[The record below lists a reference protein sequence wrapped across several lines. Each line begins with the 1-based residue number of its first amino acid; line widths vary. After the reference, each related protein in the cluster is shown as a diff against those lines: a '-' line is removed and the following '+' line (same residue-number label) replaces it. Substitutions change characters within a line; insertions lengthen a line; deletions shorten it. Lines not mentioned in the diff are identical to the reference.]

1 MSRYL
6 LKATRFFFPV
16 FSRLAPNLAILLA
29 TRLFTTPFMKRPLS
43 DLEKE
48 VLSKATRLNIPY
60 KNGSKLIAYRW
71 GKPSDP
77 IVLFVHGWTG
87 TASSF
92 VMFIEPLVSRGFQVV
107 AYDGP
112 AHGASPG
119 KTANLIEWADSVM
132 AVVQELNQVHCIIGH
147 SLGAAAMLVASS
159 ADLNT
164 DKIVMI
170 APFNDIISITENFA
184 AHLSIPRETITGM
197 RDYIAVKHQQQL
209 ARYGGDWNDIFHS
222 VFKVPTLIMHDKHDK
237 EVPWENAM
245 AIAEQWPW
253 ATFITTQGLG
263 HRRILIN
270 VEVIN
275 QVTEFVS
282 A

>member
-1 MSRYL
+1 MSQYL
-6 LKATRFFFPV
+6 LKAIRFFFPI

-29 TRLFTTPFMKRPLS
+29 TRLFTTPFRKRPLS
-43 DLEKE
+43 DMEKE

-60 KNGSKLIAYRW
+60 QNDSKLIAYRW
-71 GKPSDP
+71 GKPSAP

-119 KTANLIEWADSVM
+119 KTANLIEWTDGVM
-132 AVVQELNQVHCIIGH
+132 AVIQELNQVHCIIGH
-147 SLGAAAMLVASS
+147 SLGAGAILVASS
-159 ADLNT
+159 AGLNT
-164 DKIVMI
+164 NKIVMI

-184 AHLSIPRETITGM
+184 THLSIPCETIAGM
-197 RDYIAVKHQQQL
+197 RDYIAVKYNQQL
-209 ARYGGDWNDIFHS
+209 VRYGDDWNNIFHS
-222 VFKVPTLIMHDKHDK
+222 GFKVPTLILHDKHDK
-237 EVPWENAM
+237 EIPWNNAM

-253 ATFITTQGLG
+253 ATLITTQGLG

-270 VEVIN
+270 VDVVN
-275 QVTEFVS
+275 QVAEFVS

>member
-1 MSRYL
+1 MNQYL
-6 LKATRFFFPV
+6 LKATRLFFRF
-16 FSRLAPNLAILLA
+16 FSRIAPTLTIHVT
-29 TRLFTTPFMKRPLS
+29 TRLFTTPFRKKPLS
-43 DLEKE
+43 DMEKE
-48 VLSKATRLNIPY
+48 VLSKATRFSIPY
-60 KNGSKLIAYRW
+60 QNSSELIAYRW
-71 GKPSDP
+71 GELSAP

-87 TASSF
+87 SASSF

-119 KTANLIEWADSVM
+119 KTANLIEWTDSVI
-132 AVVQELNQVHCIIGH
+132 AAIRKLNQVHCIIGH
-147 SLGAAAMLVASS
+147 SLGAGAILVASS
-159 ADLNT
+159 RGLNT

-170 APFNDIISITENFA
+170 APFNNIISITEDFA
-184 AHLSIPRETITGM
+184 AQFSIPCETIAGM
-197 RDYIAVKHQQQL
+197 RDRIAVKYQQQL
-209 ARYGGDWNDIFHS
+209 AKYGSNWNDIFHS
-222 VFKVPTLIMHDKHDK
+222 NFMVPTLILHDRRDK
-237 EVPWENAM
+237 EIPWENAK

-253 ATFITTQGLG
+253 ATFLTTQGLG

>member
-1 MSRYL
+1 MNQYL
-6 LKATRFFFPV
+6 LKATRLFFRF
-16 FSRLAPNLAILLA
+16 FSRIAPTLTIHVAA
-29 TRLFTTPFMKRPLS
+29 RLFTTPFSKRPLS
-43 DLEKE
+43 DMEKE
-48 VLSKATRLNIPY
+48 VLSKATRFSIPY
-60 KNGSKLIAYRW
+60 QSDSELIAYRW
-71 GKPSDP
+71 GESSAP

-92 VMFIEPLVSRGFQVV
+92 VLFIEPLVSRGFQVV

-119 KTANLIEWADSVM
+119 KTANLIEWTDSVI
-132 AVVQELNQVHCIIGH
+132 AAIRKLNQVHCIIGH
-147 SLGAAAMLVASS
+147 SLGAGAILVASS
-159 ADLNT
+159 RGLNT

-170 APFNDIISITENFA
+170 APLNNIISVTEDFA
-184 AHLSIPRETITGM
+184 TQLSIPNETIVGV
-197 RDYIAVKHQQQL
+197 RDRIAVKYQQQL
-209 ARYGGDWNDIFHS
+209 ATYGSNWNDIFHS
-222 VFKVPTLIMHDKHDK
+222 KFKVPTLILHDQRDK
-237 EVPWENAM
+237 EIPWENAK

-253 ATFITTQGLG
+253 ATFLTTQGLG

-270 VEVIN
+270 MEVIN